1 MLLKAD
7 IIFHMTNSDAMELEK
22 SGKKSKAFIDIDKVL
37 KTKGGKIYPFIP
49 RFMVSYLKRI
59 VHQETMNE
67 ILTKYENVYGHD
79 FLHVVL
85 KEYFTVDIEV
95 KNPENIPAHGRYV
108 IASNHPLGG
117 LDGMALMYEIGKK
130 RKDFKFISNDL
141 LMELNNLKGLFLPV
155 NKHGRTSID
164 NIRAIDH
171 LYESDE
177 LVLVFPA
184 GLVSRKQEGG
194 IIKDLEWQKSFISKA
209 VQHKRDVVP
218 VYIEGR
224 NSRFFYNLAR
234 MRKRLGIKFN
244 IEMLY
249 LVDEMFKQANKK
261 MTITFGKPIPYT
273 YFTKSRSPKDWAQW
287 MKEYVYEMG
296 REHAI

>member
-1 MLLKAD
+1 LLLKAD
-7 IIFHMTNSDAMELEK
+7 IIIPMMNSDAMELEK
-22 SGKKSKAFIDIDKVL
+22 AGTKSKAFIDIDKVL
-37 KTKGGKIYPFIP
+37 REKGGKAYPFIP

-67 ILTKYENVYGHD
+67 ILTKYENVYGLD
-79 FLHVVL
+79 FLHIVL

-95 KNPENIPAHGRYV
+95 KNPENIPVHGRYV
-108 IASNHPLGG
+108 IACNHPLGG

-130 RKDFKFISNDL
+130 RKDFKFISNDI
-141 LMELNNLKGLFLPV
+141 LMELNSLKGLFLPV
-155 NKHGRTSID
+155 NKHGRTSTE
-164 NIRAIDH
+164 NIRAIDN
-171 LYESDE
+171 LYASDE

-209 VQHKRDVVP
+209 IQHKRDIVP

-249 LVDEMFKQANKK
+249 LVDEMFKQADKK
-261 MTITFGKPIPYT
+261 MILNFGKPIPYSFFDRT
-273 YFTKSRSPKDWAQW
+273 RTPKEWAQW
-287 MKEYVYEMG
+287 MKEYVYQMG
-296 REHAI
+296 KEI